1 MPFNHPFDEK
11 ANCRKVDL
19 YGCYIKMVAI
29 KLRQKINILFKW
41 ITVLATMIMDDD
53 NIDNDGKLPLVTN
66 WRNVKKDQVKNIHWL
81 LQSKWVVINKKVNDI
96 EEGYE

>member
-1 MPFNHPFDEK
+1 
-11 ANCRKVDL
+11 
-19 YGCYIKMVAI
+19 
-29 KLRQKINILFKW
+29 
-41 ITVLATMIMDDD
+41 MIMDDD